1 MPIEK
6 TLANEPAFHQQAFVA
21 YLTIPS
27 GSKKQQL
34 RHDNSISCKAEWHIY
49 RDTEQP

>member
-1 MPIEK
+1 MQGKKLLNQLSQLKSTSTKIMPIEK

-27 GSKKQQL
+27 GS
-34 RHDNSISCKAEWHIY
+34 
-49 RDTEQP
+49 